1 MSDRNTTMIPCQDC
15 ELEENAYLVEAHVPD
30 DVLNEYNVESAD
42 ELSKEDL
49 ASLYSEGR
57 ISAPTCSYCGSGNV
71 GEENQQYDV
80 EKLLELGEQ
89 NMD

>member
-1 MSDRNTTMIPCQDC
+1 MTDRNTTMIPCQECKRGGED
-15 ELEENAYLVEAHVPD
+15 YLVKAHVSD

-42 ELSKEDL
+42 ALSNEDL

-57 ISAPTCSYCGSGNV
+57 ISAPTCSYCGSGNE
-71 GEENQQYDV
+71 GEEDQYDV
-80 EKLLELGEQ
+80 EKLLELGEK